1 MCQRQESLDDHTILS
16 RLKLQDSNDKEYAK
30 DMIHL
35 ATTDATLV
43 AEFAMKACS
52 VALGSDE
59 HSLENFYGFNLIEL
73 ISKDVSR
80 EVLNLD
86 DLTSLDGVNDRTM
99 SLIQGLIGPSLS
111 DLNLNVKGCK
121 NLTDECLYKLQ
132 FTEGLKRLH
141 FNIGSG
147 KNISNDA
154 IIHLASIIPKQLEYL
169 FLDVSGFKTP
179 SGKYLPVRY
188 NNHLQALA
196 ESAPRSL
203 KEFELITHLHH
214 SEDGQGLLQLVKKL
228 PDGLKRLS
236 FVFEVWGGFSGD
248 ILPILGAYLQPSLKE
263 FSFIVYNCNHIE
275 DDELKSFAQEVKKL
289 KSLKKFYLHSRS
301 HGDSGFYL
309 TRTITTL
316 DDLFVHI

>member
-1 MCQRQESLDDHTILS
+1 MDDNSILS
-16 RLKLQDSNDKEYAK
+16 RLKLQDAKDDEYIK

-35 ATTDATLV
+35 ASTDATLV
-43 AEFAMKACS
+43 AEFAIKACS

-59 HSLENFYGFNLIEL
+59 HTLENFYGFNLIEL
-73 ISKDVSR
+73 ISKDASR

-86 DLTSLDGVNDRTM
+86 DLTSLDGVNDRTI
-99 SLIQGLIGPSLS
+99 SLIQGLIGPSVS
-111 DLNLNVKGCK
+111 ELNLNVKGCK

-154 IIHLASIIPKQLEYL
+154 IIHLASIIPKQLENL

-179 SGKYLPVRY
+179 SGEYLPIRY

-196 ESAPRSL
+196 ESVPRYL
-203 KEFELITHLHH
+203 QEFELVTNLHH
-214 SEDGQGLLQLVKKL
+214 SQDGEGLLQLVKKL

-236 FVFEVWGGFSGD
+236 FVFECWRGFSGD
-248 ILPILGAYLQPSLKE
+248 ILPILAAYLQPSLEE
-263 FSFIVYNCNHIE
+263 FSFIVYNGDHIE
-275 DDELKSFAQEVKKL
+275 DDELKSLAQEVKKL
-289 KSLKKFYLHSRS
+289 KKLQKFHLHSRS

-316 DDLFVHI
+316 DDLFARI